1 MPLLQLS
8 HLPGLAGPMG
18 FPTSPMPNGRFA
30 VLLLVGV
37 LAGCTGGGE
46 IASQLATKQK
56 LAATTDQKNNIA
68 SLSEVI
74 KTNPNDANALNL
86 RGAAY
91 GASGEYDRALAD
103 FNAAIQT
110 NPQYYQ
116 AYANRALVY
125 TRMNR
130 LPQALDD
137 YNRALDID
145 PKYGVAYIG
154 RGNIYRAQNNHS
166 AAIEDFGRA
175 LEIQGEPVA
184 YFNRGL
190 SRQALGMHGEALDD
204 FENALGFRPDAPEV
218 FHAKGL
224 SELALNKYE
233 KAFDDFYKAAQKEG
247 NYEAWALR
255 GRAAEGMGAKKEAS
269 RAYKRALQ
277 INPSYRPAREGLDR
291 VGSNDA

>member
-1 MPLLQLS
+1 MMPLLQLS

-30 VLLLVGV
+30 VVLAVCV
-37 LAGCTGGGE
+37 LAGCTTGSE
-46 IASQLATKQK
+46 VTSQLAQKQS
-56 LAATTDQKNNIA
+56 LVVNDQKNNIA

-74 KTNPNDANALNL
+74 KGNPNDANALNL
-86 RGAAY
+86 RGSAY
-91 GASGEYDRALAD
+91 GASGEYERALAD
-103 FNAAIQT
+103 FNAAI
-110 NPQYYQ
+110 NASPQYYQ
-116 AYANRALVY
+116 AYANRALIY

-130 LPQALDD
+130 LPQALND

-154 RGNIYRAQNNHS
+154 RGNIYRAQNNYA
-166 AAIEDFGRA
+166 AAIEDFTRA
-175 LEIQGEPVA
+175 LEIQAEPIA

-190 SRQALGMHGEALDD
+190 SRQALGQHGEALDD
-204 FENALGFRPDAPEV
+204 FENTLGFRPDSPEV
-218 FHAKGL
+218 FQAKGI
-224 SELALNKYE
+224 SELALNKNE

-255 GRAAEGMGAKKEAS
+255 GKAAEGMGARKEAP

-277 INPSYRPAREGLDR
+277 INPSFRPAREGLDR
-291 VGSNDA
+291 VGLDDA

>member
-1 MPLLQLS
+1 
-8 HLPGLAGPMG
+8 MG
-18 FPTSPMPNGRFA
+18 FPTSPMPNGTFA
-30 VLLLVGV
+30 VLLLVCA
-37 LAGCTGGGE
+37 LAGCTTGGE
-46 IASQLATKQK
+46 LTGELASKQK
-56 LAATTDQKNNIA
+56 LAAVSDQKNNIA

-74 KTNPNDANALNL
+74 KGNPTDANALNL

-91 GASGEYDRALAD
+91 GASGEYERALAD
-103 FNAAIQT
+103 FNAAIQA

-125 TRMNR
+125 SRMNR
-130 LPQALDD
+130 TPQALDD
-137 YNRALDID
+137 YNRALEID
-145 PKYGVAYIG
+145 PKYGTAYIG
-154 RGNIYRAQNNHS
+154 RGNIYRTQNNHS
-166 AAIEDFGRA
+166 AAIEDFSRA
-175 LEIQGEPVA
+175 LEIQAEPLA

-204 FENALGFRPDAPEV
+204 FENTLGFRPDAPEV

-291 VGSNDA
+291 VGSNEA

>member
-18 FPTSPMPNGRFA
+18 FPTSPMPNGGFT
-30 VLLLVGV
+30 VLLLACI
-37 LAGCTGGGE
+37 LTGCTGGSE
-46 IASQLATKQK
+46 IASQLAVKQK
-56 LAATTDQKNNIA
+56 LAVSDQKNNIA

-74 KTNPNDANALNL
+74 KNNPNDANALNL

-91 GASGEYDRALAD
+91 GASGEYDRALSD
-103 FNAAIQT
+103 FNAAISV

-125 TRMNR
+125 TRMNK

-154 RGNIYRAQNNHS
+154 RGNIYRSQNNHV
-166 AAIEDFGRA
+166 AAVEDFSRA
-175 LEIQGEPVA
+175 LEIQGEPIA

-218 FHAKGL
+218 YHAKGL
-224 SELALNKYE
+224 SELALSKYE

-291 VGSNDA
+291 VGSNEA

>member
-1 MPLLQLS
+1 
-8 HLPGLAGPMG
+8 MG

-30 VLLLVGV
+30 VLLLACA
-37 LAGCTGGGE
+37 LAGCTTGGE
-46 IASQLATKQK
+46 VTNQLANKQQ
-56 LAATTDQKNNIA
+56 LAVNDQQRNNIA

-74 KTNPNDANALNL
+74 KNSPNDANALNL

-91 GASGEYDRALAD
+91 GASGEYEKALSD
-103 FNAAIQT
+103 FNAAIQA

-125 TRMNR
+125 SRMSKTA
-130 LPQALDD
+130 QALDD
-137 YNRALDID
+137 YNRALNID
-145 PKYGVAYIG
+145 PKYGTAYIG
-154 RGNIYRAQNNHS
+154 RGNIYRAQNNHT
-166 AAIEDFGRA
+166 AAIEDFSRA
-175 LEIQGEPVA
+175 LEIQAEPLA

-204 FENALGFRPDAPEV
+204 FENTLGFRPDAPEV
-218 FHAKGL
+218 FHAKGI
-224 SELALNKYE
+224 SELALNKNE

-255 GRAAEGMGAKKEAS
+255 GRAAEAMGAKKEAS

-277 INPSYRPAREGLDR
+277 INPNYRPARDGLDR
-291 VGSNDA
+291 VGWNEA